1 VRRFGDVEPNNGAIV
16 RIPRVVTTL
25 FASALMA
32 GTALGGTALTGAA
45 LTGSASAASSVTS
58 LTFTTTM
65 TSIETN
71 LQTLPGGH
79 TYGWNHF
86 TGTTTWGNQSATIV
100 FLGDV
105 DYVNGSGPFGG
116 YVTVTRADG
125 TKLAFTTK
133 GNALA
138 EDKATD
144 GIAARFASS
153 LEVIGGTNA
162 YARATGIGTMTG
174 TRASEI
180 GSPAKFVFK
189 LSVRK

>member
-1 VRRFGDVEPNNGAIV
+1 MRRMRLI
-16 RIPRVVTTL
+16 
-25 FASALMA
+25 
-32 GTALGGTALTGAA
+32 TALIVSVGISSAA
-45 LTGSASAASSVTS
+45 LIGTASAAPSVTS

-86 TGTTTWGNQSATIV
+86 TGTTMWGNQTASIV

-105 DYVNGSGPFGG
+105 NYVNGSGPFGG

-125 TKLAFTTK
+125 TTLAFTTT
-133 GNALA
+133 GNTLA
-138 EDKATD
+138 EDQATD
-144 GIAARFASS
+144 GIAARFTSV
-153 LEVIGGTNA
+153 LKVIGGTID
-162 YARATGIGTMTG
+162 YSRATGIGTMTG
-174 TRASEI
+174 TRASAI

-189 LSVRK
+189 LSVRKHR

>member
-1 VRRFGDVEPNNGAIV
+1 MRSV
-16 RIPRVVTTL
+16 RVVST
-25 FASALMA
+25 FIASVVI
-32 GTALGGTALTGAA
+32 GTALAA
-45 LTGSASAASSVTS
+45 SPLVGPASAASSVTS

-86 TGTTTWGNQSATIV
+86 TGTTMWGNQSATIV

-133 GNALA
+133 GNTLA
-138 EDKATD
+138 EDQTTD

-153 LEVIGGTNA
+153 LQVIGGTND
-162 YARATGIGTMTG
+162 YSRATGVGTMTG
-174 TRASEI
+174 SRDAAI

-189 LSVRK
+189 LSVRKHR

>member
-1 VRRFGDVEPNNGAIV
+1 MRRMRLI
-16 RIPRVVTTL
+16 
-25 FASALMA
+25 
-32 GTALGGTALTGAA
+32 TALIVFLGISSTALIGT
-45 LTGSASAASSVTS
+45 ASAAPSVTS
-58 LTFTTTM
+58 LTFTATM

-86 TGTTTWGNQSATIV
+86 TGTTMWGNQTASIV

-116 YVTVTRADG
+116 YITITRADG
-125 TKLAFTTK
+125 TKLAFATN

-138 EDKATD
+138 EENATD

-153 LEVIGGTNA
+153 LSVIGGTND
-162 YARATGIGTMTG
+162 YSRATGVGTMTG
-174 TRASEI
+174 SRDAAI

-189 LSVRK
+189 LSVRKRQ

>member
-1 VRRFGDVEPNNGAIV
+1 MDVSRTCQFTPAKGVNVRRMRLI
-16 RIPRVVTTL
+16 
-25 FASALMA
+25 
-32 GTALGGTALTGAA
+32 TALIVSVGISSTALIGT
-45 LTGSASAASSVTS
+45 ASAAPSVTS

-86 TGTTTWGNQSATIV
+86 TGTTMWGNQTASIV

-116 YVTVTRADG
+116 YITITRADG
-125 TKLAFTTK
+125 TKLAFTTN
-133 GNALA
+133 GNSLA

-153 LEVIGGTNA
+153 LSVIGVTND
-162 YARATGIGTMTG
+162 YSRATGVGTMTG
-174 TRASEI
+174 SRDAAI

-189 LSVRK
+189 LSVRKRQ